1 MIRKNIDLAEAKRI
15 VGYYHKNRWDYLPS
29 EYYQAIRV
37 LEHEKDIIRMEY
49 YKKRNWDYMSNSA
62 FYTSN
67 DLEKELREINGL
79 LANKRQ

>member
-1 MIRKNIDLAEAKRI
+1 MIKRNIDLAEAKRI

-29 EYYQAIRV
+29 EYYQAIKV
-37 LEHEKDIIRMEY
+37 LEHEEAIIIKKY
-49 YKKRNWDYMSNSA
+49 YKKKGWNYMECSG
-62 FYTSN
+62 YIIDK